1 VKVRLKTN
9 FKKLNYVYVIGNNY
23 RAEKDSL
30 EKLLS
35 SPVKIK

>member
-1 VKVRLKTN
+1 
-9 FKKLNYVYVIGNNY
+9 LNYVYVIGNNY

-35 SPVKIK
+35 NPIKIKW